1 MKKQIKMKLI
11 DKYSE
16 SEVKTRKFVRVLS
29 ELHYILTRKYCL
41 IRSGETES

>member
-16 SEVKTRKFVRVLS
+16 AEVKTRKFVGLLS
-29 ELHYILTRKYCL
+29 ELHYILTKKYCL
-41 IRSGETES
+41 IRSGETER